1 MASHISTDV
10 SPSNIR
16 QNAVASFKRS
26 TTSVASFES
35 LFAFAR
41 CARTFE
47 FNMAKKRVERTGYA
61 NRSVGSSRGDLSNR
75 SETFDLPFF
84 GLPAVL

>member
-26 TTSVASFES
+26 TTLVASSES

-47 FNMAKKRVERTGYA
+47 FNMAKKRVEHAARTDP
-61 NRSVGSSRGDLSNR
+61 VGSSRGDLSNR